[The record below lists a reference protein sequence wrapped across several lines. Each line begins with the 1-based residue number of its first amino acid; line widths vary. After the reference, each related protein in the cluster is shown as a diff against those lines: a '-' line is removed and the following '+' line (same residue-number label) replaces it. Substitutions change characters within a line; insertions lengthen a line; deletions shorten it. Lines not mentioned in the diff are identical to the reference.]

1 MKIGVK
7 GTTTMNKFRTFVKEH
22 STVTYF
28 LIAYAI
34 TWSTWI
40 PIPYGYEHGL
50 LELTPLNF
58 FLLIAGGFGPFLS
71 AVIMTALCGS
81 SLRALFSQLLKW
93 RVSVK
98 WWLAAFL
105 IPIILYT
112 GMAGIHIFLLGGQ
125 LNWSEASLLSLPGGF
140 LSVFLW
146 GGGNEELGWR
156 GFALPSLQRKYNAFF
171 SSIIIGVVW
180 TLWHAPLG
188 IIEVGWVAWAKD
200 LPFYMI
206 SVTGISFVATW
217 LYNHTGGSVLLPM
230 VFHASVNSTQSLYP
244 VENMFSPTGEIAR
257 TIAWILIVIVLVIVP
272 QLDFFNRKIDLGKH
286 NSVIVDKSLE
296 ESSA

>member
-1 MKIGVK
+1 MTKLKRFI
-7 GTTTMNKFRTFVKEH
+7 NKH
-22 STVTYF
+22 TVITYF
-28 LIAYAI
+28 LLAYAI
-34 TWSTWI
+34 TWSVWT
-40 PIPYGYEHGL
+40 PISYCYVNGS
-50 LELTPLNF
+50 LELSPPIV
-58 FLLIAGGFGPFLS
+58 LLYIAGSFGPFLS
-71 AVIMTALCGS
+71 AVIVTALSGGN
-81 SLRALFSQLLKW
+81 LRALFSQLLKW
-93 RVSVK
+93 RFSAK
-98 WWLAAFL
+98 WWLAAFFV
-105 IPIILYT
+105 PIILYT
-112 GMAGIHIFLLGGQ
+112 VMAGIHILLGGQ
-125 LNWSEASLLSLPGGF
+125 LNWGEASLLSLPGGF

-180 TLWHAPLG
+180 TLWHAPPG

-217 LYNHTGGSVLLPM
+217 LYNNTEGSVLLTM
-230 VFHASVNSTQSLYP
+230 VFHSSINSTQSLYP
-244 VENMFSPTGEIAR
+244 VEKMFSPTGEIAR
-257 TIAWILIVIVLVIVP
+257 TIAWILIVFVLVIIP
-272 QLDFFNRKIDLGKH
+272 QLGFSNRKTDLGKP